1 MSTKNAND
9 IQSLVWMNALV
20 HVNIGQDLKKKE
32 ERKEKLFYFILQ
44 DPGEE
49 NKYIFYIFM

>member
-1 MSTKNAND
+1 
-9 IQSLVWMNALV
+9 MNALV